1 MQAWL
6 KGTVQVLFFVVFSML
21 MNQLVKVLHL
31 NIPGSIL
38 GIGVLFLLL
47 QTKVIK
53 LEWIDIGAK
62 WLLAE
67 MLLFFIPPAVGIIQ
81 YQDLIKSSGFRILFA
96 VAASILIVMI
106 AAGLTAERLAKRK
119 EPDSL

>member
-1 MQAWL
+1 MKAWM
-6 KGTVQVLFFVVFSML
+6 KGAVQVGFFVVFSIF

-38 GIGVLFLLL
+38 GIAVLFLLL

-53 LEWIDIGAK
+53 LEWIDMGAK

-81 YQDLIKSSGFRILFA
+81 YQELIHSSGIRILIA
-96 VAASILIVMI
+96 VSASILAVMI
-106 AAGLTAERLAKRK
+106 AAGLMAERLAKRK
-119 EPDSL
+119 EADSL